1 MLWRFRIV
9 MSRVFAVFI
18 SRASFMLELHWCYG
32 IDPDCLHRDGFYAFV
47 LGCRDEKIAPVD

>member
-18 SRASFMLELHWCYG
+18 SRASFILELHLAVRYRS
-32 IDPDCLHRDGFYAFV
+32 CLHRDGFRAFV